1 MNIISVAIGWAVYT
15 IRKTLTHF
23 ERTYQMSKFK
33 KIGTGVKICEG
44 CAFTYRHIEIGNDV
58 FIGRNCN
65 IQSEEGLIIIGDHV
79 MFGPGVNIH
88 GVDHDITPSD
98 IPMKS
103 RPRTAGEKGVVKIGN
118 DVWVGANSIILKD
131 VEISDGAVVAA
142 GSVVTHDV
150 PPYAIVAGVPAK
162 ILKFRTTLTTDK
174 N

>member
-1 MNIISVAIGWAVYT
+1 MNKVAIGIGWLIFT
-15 IRKTLTHF
+15 IRKLNTHF
-23 ERTYQMSKFK
+23 VRTYQKSKFR
-33 KIGTGVKICEG
+33 KIGTRVKLCEG

-65 IQSEEGLIIIGDHV
+65 IQSEEGLILIGNHV

-88 GVDHDITPSD
+88 GVDHDITVSD

-103 RPRTAGEKGVVKIGN
+103 RPRYAGKRGIVKIGD
-118 DVWVGANSIILKD
+118 DVWVGANAIILKD
-131 VEISDGAVVAA
+131 VEIGNGAVVAA

-150 PPYAIVAGVPAK
+150 PENAIVAGNPAK
-162 ILKFRTTLTTDK
+162 LIRYR